1 MNINEALIR
10 LSEKARGESY
20 EELVTVTQL
29 GEVVKAQKKISE
41 KDQLRALELLGK
53 YHKLFTDKV
62 EANVSQL
69 VIFEGENELED

>member
-1 MNINEALIR
+1 M
-10 LSEKARGESY
+10 SGQV
-20 EELVTVTQL
+20 VTVTQL

>member
-29 GEVVKAQKKISE
+29 GEVVKAQKKITE
-41 KDQLRALELLGK
+41 KHQLRALELLGK

-62 EANVSQL
+62 EANVNQQ